1 MYYNEVHQLSSN
13 MDDNMSI
20 VSESTCTVGSRTNS
34 VKKNQKRITDEEK
47 RSDKGY
53 LCFRVKPTKN
63 VGIRTTK
70 VEMFDSGNCVGNR
83 MRDPISGTRMMDRV
97 GSKSEYN
104 YFKVRICGIKSKTPV
119 TLFYDSPE
127 QYERHHKCVV
137 CSVIKEKW
145 HQDKF
150 LRESSKN

>member
-1 MYYNEVHQLSSN
+1 
-13 MDDNMSI
+13 
-20 VSESTCTVGSRTNS
+20 
-34 VKKNQKRITDEEK
+34 
-47 RSDKGY
+47 
-53 LCFRVKPTKN
+53 
-63 VGIRTTK
+63 
-70 VEMFDSGNCVGNR
+70 MFDSGNCVGNR